1 MAELWEWLPIH
12 LVVADRDLHNRRMPN
27 PAPAVPDSTA
37 LPSLYADRSFW
48 GMTVTQFFGA
58 FNDNL
63 FKQLVLLLAVTL
75 SAAAATEEGASGPN
89 LQGIAMLVFSVPFI
103 LFSTFAGFVADRGSK
118 TRVIVLAKVAEIV
131 VMAFGLLAFFLFDMS
146 GFTGLCVVLFLMGT
160 QSAFFGPAKYGILP
174 EMLRPEDLP
183 RANGFFLM
191 TTFLAIIFG
200 TAAAGW
206 LSDLLAGRLWIVSL
220 FCVGIAMIGTCSSLL
235 VRRLPAANPNL
246 RFQGSSL
253 TIPPDMRALLRGDR
267 LLSITL
273 LVSSLFWL
281 IGGIVQPTV
290 NEFGKNQLQLEKDEY
305 TSYLAA
311 AMGVGIALGCVTAGF
326 LSRGQLRFGL
336 ARVGAWGMF
345 ASLVLLGIPSTMSE
359 HGHYWGY
366 WGSLPLLVSVGF
378 FAGLFV
384 VPLQVFLQSRPPE
397 DKKGRMI
404 ALMNL
409 CSWIGIFLSAL
420 LIILIEYVQTQFDWS
435 EASAFVVTAALMLP
449 VALFYRPQNEA
460 LGAPVTTQ

>member
-1 MAELWEWLPIH
+1 MSNHDSAA
-12 LVVADRDLHNRRMPN
+12 ADSP
-27 PAPAVPDSTA
+27 A

-63 FKQLVLLLAVTL
+63 FKQLILLLAVTL

-89 LQGIAMLVFSVPFI
+89 LQGIAMLVFSLPFI
-103 LFSTFAGFVADRGSK
+103 LFSTFAGFLADSGSK

-131 VMAFGLLAFFLFDMS
+131 VMALGLLAFLLFDVS
-146 GFTGLCVVLFLMGT
+146 GFSGLCIVLFLMGT

-174 EMLRPEDLP
+174 EMLRAEDLP

-206 LSDLLAGRLWIVSL
+206 LSDLLVGRLWIVSL
-220 FCVGIAMIGTCSSLL
+220 FCVSIAMLGTISSLL
-235 VRRLPAANPNL
+235 VRHLPAANPNL

-253 TIPPDMRALLRGDR
+253 TIPPEMRSLLQGDR
-267 LLSITL
+267 LLLTTL

-290 NEFGKNQLQLEKDEY
+290 NEFGKNQLQLEKDVY

-345 ASLVLLGIPSTMSE
+345 TSLLLLGFPSTASE

-397 DKKGRMI
+397 DKKGQMI

-420 LIILIEYVQTQFDWS
+420 LVILIEYVQTQYNWP
-435 EASAFVVTAALMLP
+435 EATTFFATAALMLP
-449 VALFYRPQNEA
+449 VALFYHPRNESLA
-460 LGAPVTTQ
+460 S